1 MNIIDLNNKGLFQK
15 LVERATTS
23 KRNQFEEMVYS
34 VLGESSLS
42 RIMSQRSSHD
52 TGCIT
57 AFRYKIPEERARKL
71 NAKLNQ
77 ILQNKG
83 YGTTFVDGYYQEQE
97 MEKASKEQSIFV
109 VDLKDDGK
117 LKQTLIALGTQ
128 FGQESILFKPAGQSA
143 YLIRTS
149 QRANGKES
157 ERSTATT
164 WGKRDGAA
172 WTEIKNRPFGD
183 KINTPSSY
191 WSDEDEEEDYLDI
204 VSGDLYEW
212 LMEVGSNSLLDD
224 FKPHQLKNVI
234 KMKLKKEKFI
244 PNDDTEMANW
254 CRKNEDD
261 IIETV
266 ARATGAYFMSRED
279 FLKKQQEEE
288 EMPQVVVKGSEILY
302 NKRGRACG
310 IKVSIIDYGTLYMK
324 RKGSHWEITDISKEN
339 DDERVWEMVKS
350 SLEKMAKKNPTTF
363 IRLMRNRAYELP
375 KFKPTTITE
384 AVTLNGIDVTL
395 QDLKRRMV
403 NAPDTIIND
412 WLNKNDGWDF
422 DNFKD
427 IYTSIEDD
435 TNPQQRLS
443 NATNQIIAVVHE
455 WLNLTEQNP
464 QVSEIIRKN
473 LKNYVMQTKN
483 IPTTNKGIRK
493 FVDTIWADQLLPFKQ
508 EKVEEIL

>member
-1 MNIIDLNNKGLFQK
+1 MMNKNTNFTD
-15 LVERATTS
+15 
-23 KRNQFEEMVYS
+23 MVHS
-34 VLGESSLS
+34 ILGESCLSRSIKTVMSESSLS
-42 RIMSQRSSHD
+42 RVQKWRTEHD
-52 TGCIT
+52 TAAMAT
-57 AFRYKIPEERARKL
+57 ARFNKSKEQAKKEKYELQDWLRA
-71 NAKLNQ
+71 N
-77 ILQNKG
+77 G
-83 YGTTFVDGYYQEQE
+83 YAYTKFDGYYQEQE
-97 MEKASKEQSIFV
+97 MPQASREDSLLI
-109 VDLKDDGK
+109 VDINDKGN
-117 LKQTLIALGTQ
+117 LKQLIQQLGAKY
-128 FGQESILFKPAGQSA
+128 GQESVLFRPKGADSKSILIKTTPKGM
-143 YLIRTS
+143 
-149 QRANGKES
+149 GKE
-157 ERSTATT
+157 TPQATGT
-164 WGKRDGAA
+164 DYGKRGGAA
-172 WTEIKNRPFGD
+172 WSEIGGRAFGD
-183 KINTPSSY
+183 KIDIPGSF
-191 WSDEDEEEDYLDI
+191 WKDEDEEEDYLDI

-224 FKPHQLKNVI
+224 FKPQQLKNVI

-288 EMPQVVVKGSEILY
+288 EHEEMPQVVVKGSEILY

-310 IKVSIIDYGTLYMK
+310 VKIQVIDQGTVYMK
-324 RKGSHWEITDISKEN
+324 RRGSKWEITDISKEN
-339 DDERVWEMVKS
+339 NDERVWEMVQS

-384 AVTLNGIDVTL
+384 SVTLNGIDVNV
-395 QDLKRRMV
+395 QDIQRRMGD
-403 NAPDTIIND
+403 ADTRIIAQ
-412 WLNKNDGWDF
+412 WLDKNDGWDF
-422 DNFKD
+422 NGFNE
-427 IYTSIEDD
+427 IISSIEDD

-443 NATNQIIAVVHE
+443 NATNKIIATVHE

-493 FVDTIWADQLLPFKQ
+493 FIDTIWADQLLPFKQ
-508 EKVEEIL
+508 EKTEEIL